1 MLGEL
6 ESLIFPGGLLGSN
19 ILFPIVILLIFALLL
34 FTMRI
39 PFYVILIML
48 APAVLIGGG
57 SLISAYIPGWI
68 KLLLVIGIFMI
79 FGLAYVS
86 FTSSNK

>member
-19 ILFPIVILLIFALLL
+19 ILLPIVVLLVFALLL
-34 FTMRI
+34 FTMRVPI
-39 PFYVILIML
+39 YAILIIL

-57 SLISAYIPGWI
+57 SLISSFIPGWI
-68 KLLLVIGIFMI
+68 KLIVVIGLFMLV
-79 FGLAYVS
+79 GLAYVS
-86 FTSSNK
+86 FTSANK